1 MSWGATPSDEEGWVS
16 DDSVRDAAV
25 DDTAWLEAPARGL
38 YAWHPVDLERLH
50 CQTLFA
56 RGDHSTKWMRP
67 TKVAPRIVFTNI
79 IGESASAF
87 GGAAPP
93 QRQAKRK
100 KHPTVTPPSG
110 AVTATAAPCTP
121 VAIVG
126 PPCVQPPPSPS
137 AVGAAPQSPV
147 AIAAALPS
155 GVAPPAVA
163 PQSPVAAAPSP
174 VVALPSPVLIAA
186 SRSPGVAPPPPF
198 NTQPPPSPV
207 AAPPS
212 PVEAPPPSPVAA
224 PPSSVVAAPPS
235 PVVAP
240 PSPFVAPQL
249 VTLPFP
255 NDHVALP
262 PPAPSL
268 GAAPPSPVALP
279 TRAWR
284 LSLWRPLRTRRIAS
298 QATPPPLV
306 AGGAGAESASRTSE
320 GQDSQDSLAAPTL
333 VMPGVATSVVAV
345 AEEEASGDADAD
357 AEEQIEEEPRPD
369 ADAAERAEEDK
380 PLARKKQRRVQ
391 HEGADFL
398 SMMPSDLR
406 PPSGEH
412 ARTSWTVT
420 NAAIGAKVE
429 VLFAKKALLVKS
441 CPVASFLEGSRRKD
455 GGRQVAWTLMGDL
468 EATWSWLAVEIGWLS
483 E

>member
-1 MSWGATPSDEEGWVS
+1 
-16 DDSVRDAAV
+16 
-25 DDTAWLEAPARGL
+25 
-38 YAWHPVDLERLH
+38 
-50 CQTLFA
+50 
-56 RGDHSTKWMRP
+56 
-67 TKVAPRIVFTNI
+67 
-79 IGESASAF
+79 
-87 GGAAPP
+87 
-93 QRQAKRK
+93 
-100 KHPTVTPPSG
+100 
-110 AVTATAAPCTP
+110 
-121 VAIVG
+121 
-126 PPCVQPPPSPS
+126 
-137 AVGAAPQSPV
+137 
-147 AIAAALPS
+147 
-155 GVAPPAVA
+155 
-163 PQSPVAAAPSP
+163 
-174 VVALPSPVLIAA
+174 
-186 SRSPGVAPPPPF
+186 
-198 NTQPPPSPV
+198 
-207 AAPPS
+207 
-212 PVEAPPPSPVAA
+212 
-224 PPSSVVAAPPS
+224 
-235 PVVAP
+235 
-240 PSPFVAPQL
+240 
-249 VTLPFP
+249 
-255 NDHVALP
+255 
-262 PPAPSL
+262 
-268 GAAPPSPVALP
+268 
-279 TRAWR
+279 
-284 LSLWRPLRTRRIAS
+284 
-298 QATPPPLV
+298 LV
-306 AGGAGAESASRTSE
+306 AGGAGAESASRTAE

-333 VMPGVATSVVAV
+333 VMPGVATSVVADV